1 MMTKRKFKTSDTNDL
16 IQTIRRFSSAVE
28 GDDYE
33 KYKPM
38 KDALGLYFSQS
49 SSAVEGDDYEKY
61 KPMKDALGSALVDL
75 LFEQMQDFIEGWTDQ
90 ENRKGYRAYTTSA
103 YERGFW
109 QRYEYERQTK
119 PMSRG

>member
-33 KYKPM
+33 KYI
-38 KDALGLYFSQS
+38 
-49 SSAVEGDDYEKY
+49 
-61 KPMKDALGSALVDL
+61 PMKDALGSALVDL

-119 PMSRG
+119 PMSRGD